1 MARYGQLFA
10 EAMQRPNIADSLA
23 EAQLLAQNISDSQK
37 QARIAPVVQALQ
49 QFANN
54 YKAATTDEGRQ
65 TANAMANQIRSNFA
79 AGGGSLMDLPTQYWG
94 SDPTQGVQTAEG
106 FQVPISGYEGLGRKD
121 TIALKRQALLDAL
134 TQRVQEAGLTGID
147 PLTGQKTW
155 SRQYQEATLARSSGG
170 GGGGGGGGSGS
181 INTKTARAEAISDM
195 AAKLNEIK
203 ANPDKYGGMAPIQAL
218 EKWLNTPNVLSSL
231 ASIGLNISTL
241 LDDAYRLEY
250 GKTRSEYWRDANK
263 AIGNKDE
270 SIGDLLNSLLN
281 EGDNVNPNIA
291 SAAERE
297 GIPAT
302 LLSALVNAE
311 SSGNQDAVSPAGAI
325 GLTQLMPGTA
335 EGLGVDPYDPEQNLL
350 GGARYLKQMYDKYG
364 DWGLALA
371 AYNAGPGAVD
381 EYGGIPPY
389 QETRNYVAKV
399 LGNAGIG

>member
-155 SRQYQEATLARSSGG
+155 ERQYQEYTLANRGT
-170 GGGGGGGGSGS
+170 GGGGGGSGS
-181 INTKTARAEAISDM
+181 SGSSSTPSSLNNRATQQAVAQVWAYNTPEEAVTAYGYYGPDM
-195 AAKLNEIK
+195 AAQGVDLSKVWNEIK
-203 ANPDKYGGMAPIQAL
+203 KRWPDYKAFKTEKDNDITQEMAKLIEGG
-218 EKWLNTPNVLSSL
+218 
-231 ASIGLNISTL
+231 G
-241 LDDAYRLEY
+241 
-250 GKTRSEYWRDANK
+250 
-263 AIGNKDE
+263 
-270 SIGDLLNSLLN
+270 
-281 EGDNVNPNIA
+281 
-291 SAAERE
+291 
-297 GIPAT
+297 
-302 LLSALVNAE
+302 
-311 SSGNQDAVSPAGAI
+311 
-325 GLTQLMPGTA
+325 
-335 EGLGVDPYDPEQNLL
+335 
-350 GGARYLKQMYDKYG
+350 
-364 DWGLALA
+364 
-371 AYNAGPGAVD
+371 
-381 EYGGIPPY
+381 
-389 QETRNYVAKV
+389 
-399 LGNAGIG
+399 

>member
-155 SRQYQEATLARSSGG
+155 SRQYQEATLARSAGG

-218 EKWLNTPNVLSSL
+218 EKWLNTPNVLSGF

-270 SIGDLLNSLLN
+270 SIDDLFNSLLN
-281 EGDNVNPNIA
+281 E
-291 SAAERE
+291 
-297 GIPAT
+297 
-302 LLSALVNAE
+302 
-311 SSGNQDAVSPAGAI
+311 
-325 GLTQLMPGTA
+325 
-335 EGLGVDPYDPEQNLL
+335 
-350 GGARYLKQMYDKYG
+350 
-364 DWGLALA
+364 
-371 AYNAGPGAVD
+371 
-381 EYGGIPPY
+381 
-389 QETRNYVAKV
+389 
-399 LGNAGIG
+399 